1 MDLEP
6 QDGSGEDFAG
16 GEYDVVKL
24 TMEHDG
30 HTYIYTYPE
39 HEAPLLLDVLC
50 HQAGEGWLPT
60 IAAAIL
66 GELAIEGFDN
76 ADF

>member
-6 QDGSGEDFAG
+6 PHGSDEDLPG
-16 GEYDVVKL
+16 CNCDIVQL
-24 TMEHDG
+24 TMECDG
-30 HTYIYTYPE
+30 HTYIYRYPE
-39 HEAPLLLDVLC
+39 HEAPLVLDVLC
-50 HQAGEGWLPT
+50 YQAGEGWLPT